1 MFAWWGRTV
10 YRYRYIVIG
19 VMVALC
25 LGGGIFGISLGNHV
39 TQSGFYDEGSQS
51 VHASVVADEA
61 FGRDRT
67 SHVVAILTP
76 PDGQKVDNPQWQS
89 DVVGELDNFVKDH
102 PDQVVSWVGWL
113 RAPDA
118 ANATVQQMKTSDL
131 SKTFVSIPLQGNT
144 DDEILKNYQAV
155 ESDLQQL
162 NGGRIELAGLNPL
175 ASELTGS
182 IGEDQRRA
190 EVAAIPL
197 VCVVL
202 FFVFGGVVAAA
213 LPGLIG
219 GLTIAGALGI
229 MRLLAEF
236 MPVHFFAQ
244 PVVTLMGL
252 GIAVDYGLFMVS
264 RFREEIAE
272 GYDTEAAVRR
282 TVMTSGRTIM
292 FSAVILVASSVPL
305 LLFPQGF
312 LKSITYA
319 IIASVMLAAI
329 LSVTVLAAAL
339 ALLGPR
345 VDALGVRTLLRFTKP
360 YPAPSPAETT
370 DRTNPLA
377 IASIPLGVLVPFAAI
392 PVGHIARA
400 QIRRTY
406 DKGANYALLGLVLGY
421 IGSFAWIFVGLF
433 AAKDTLGTGIFYLL
447 LAIAIFVAGTIL
459 VLAAAS
465 MSPLVRKP
473 TVWWLN
479 WLAEKT
485 QKTKTRAEVE
495 KGFWGKL
502 VNRVMKRPIAFA
514 APIVIVMILMIIPLG
529 QLSLGGISEKYLPPD
544 NAVRQAQEAFDRS
557 FPGFRTEPLT
567 LVIENDNGEPVTD
580 QQVAEIR
587 SKALTIPGFIQP
599 EDDPTKMWQPR
610 PYQEGGS
617 QDPSVRVIQNGLVNR
632 NDAAKKV
639 EELRDIVPPRGL
651 SISVGGTPALEQ
663 DSIHSLFD
671 KLPLMV
677 TILIVT
683 TTILMFLA
691 FGSVVLPIKAAVM
704 SALTLGSTMG
714 VLTWMFV
721 VGHGSGLMNYTPQP
735 LMAPMIGL
743 IIAVIWGLST
753 DYEVFLVSRMVEARE
768 RGLSTAEAIRV
779 GTATTGRLITGAA
792 LVLAVVAGAF
802 VFSDL
807 VMMKYLAFGLLIA
820 LLLDAT
826 IVRMF
831 LVPAVMKLLGDDCWW
846 APRWMKRIQER
857 MGLGETEL
865 PDERKRPA
873 VRETVED
880 PEALVGAGAPVPP
893 RPRPPHDP
901 THPVSGSRPGA
912 TRAAAPQRVP
922 SASGTT
928 RIPSTTPP
936 PAAPA
941 DEPQTT
947 RLSIAKNAV
956 RNAVSN
962 AAATARQATRPPA
975 PPAPPASAPA
985 RPGGGRP
992 PREEREIES
1001 WLGELRGTGTPPA
1014 PPAPTPQ
1021 RPSAEPTRA
1030 MPTAPEGRE
1039 RPRVAPP
1046 APGNEPTTAIPTP
1059 RSRPPEPV
1067 RDPAAAQNPD
1077 AAGDSDKTQ
1086 AIPTPSKQADDA
1098 EAATEKLNTREDEER
1113 QRRGGVS
1120 AQDLLRREGRL

>member
-25 LGGGIFGISLGNHV
+25 LGGGVFGISLGDHV
-39 TQSGFYDEGSQS
+39 TQSGFYDEGSES
-51 VHASVVADEA
+51 VHASVVGDEVY
-61 FGRDRT
+61 GRDRT

-76 PDGQKVDNPQWQS
+76 PDGEKVDNPEWQR
-89 DVVGELDNFVKDH
+89 DVVAELDGFVADH

-118 ANATVQQMKTSDL
+118 ASETVQQMKTSDL
-131 SKTFVSIPLQGNT
+131 SKTFVSIPLQGDT
-144 DDEILKNYQAV
+144 DDEILKNYQTV
-155 ESDLQQL
+155 ESDLQQI
-162 NGGRIELAGLNPL
+162 NGGNIKLAGLNPL

-190 EVAAIPL
+190 ELAAIPL

-213 LPGLIG
+213 LPGIIG

-282 TVMTSGRTIM
+282 TVMTSGRTVM

-329 LSVTVLAAAL
+329 LSITVLAAAL
-339 ALLGPR
+339 AILGPN
-345 VDALGVRTLLRFTKP
+345 VDALGVRTLLR
-360 YPAPSPAETT
+360 
-370 DRTNPLA
+370 
-377 IASIPLGVLVPFAAI
+377 VPFFRNWK
-392 PVGHIARA
+392 PMRV
-400 QIRRTY
+400 
-406 DKGANYALLGLVLGY
+406 
-421 IGSFAWIFVGLF
+421 
-433 AAKDTLGTGIFYLL
+433 YLE
-447 LAIAIFVAGTIL
+447 
-459 VLAAAS
+459 
-465 MSPLVRKP
+465 
-473 TVWWLN
+473 

-544 NAVRQAQEAFDRS
+544 NSVRLAQEEFDRS

-567 LVIENDNGEPVTD
+567 IVMERDDGEPITD
-580 QQVAEIR
+580 QQIAEVR
-587 SKALTIPGFIQP
+587 NKAMTVPGFITP
-599 EDDPTKMWQPR
+599 DDGDRSKMWQER
-610 PYQEGGS
+610 SVQEGGS
-617 QDPSVRVIQNGLVNR
+617 KDPSVRVIQNGLENR
-632 NDAAKKV
+632 NDAAKKIT
-639 EELRDIVPPRGL
+639 ELRALTPPRGVTL
-651 SISVGGTPALEQ
+651 SIGGTPALEQ

-677 TILIVT
+677 TLLIVT

-721 VGHGSGLMNYTPQP
+721 TGHGSGLMNYTPQP

-768 RGLSTAEAIRV
+768 RGMSTAEAIRI

-826 IVRMF
+826 VVRMF
-831 LVPAVMKLLGDDCWW
+831 LVPSVMKLLGDDCWW
-846 APRWMKRIQER
+846 APQWMKRLQER
-857 MGLGETEL
+857 LGLGETEL

-873 VRETVED
+873 VRETVES

-893 RPRPPHDP
+893 RPPVRPRPPHDP
-901 THPVSGSRPGA
+901 THPVPEGPTRPGA
-912 TRAAAPQRVP
+912 TTRIATPRAVP
-922 SASGTT
+922 SGAGTA
-928 RIPSTTPP
+928 RIPGAEKP
-936 PAAPA
+936 
-941 DEPQTT
+941 DEPPTT
-947 RLSIAKNAV
+947 RLAMARNAV
-956 RNAVSN
+956 RNAVQN
-962 AAATARQATRPPA
+962 AAAATREAARPPSA
-975 PPAPPASAPA
+975 PPAA
-985 RPGGGRP
+985 
-992 PREEREIES
+992 PREDRQIES
-1001 WLGELRGTGTPPA
+1001 WLGELRGTATPPG
-1014 PPAPTPQ
+1014 PPPPPPGRA
-1021 RPSAEPTRA
+1021 RPSAEATRA
-1030 MPTAPEGRE
+1030 MPRSPQAE
-1039 RPRVAPP
+1039 
-1046 APGNEPTTAIPTP
+1046 PGNEPTTAIPTAGKA
-1059 RSRPPEPV
+1059 PESTNAGQ
-1067 RDPAAAQNPD
+1067 DAAQDTSQDTD
-1077 AAGDSDKTQ
+1077 ATTAFRAPRQPESPQGD
-1086 AIPTPSKQADDA
+1086 P
-1098 EAATEKLNTREDEER
+1098 EATEKIDTRDDE
-1113 QRRGGVS
+1113 QPKRRGGGVS

>member
-25 LGGGIFGISLGNHV
+25 LGGGVFGISLGQHV

-61 FGRDRT
+61 YGRDT
-67 SHVVAILTP
+67 SGHIIGIYTAPEGKTVDDPAF
-76 PDGQKVDNPQWQS
+76 QKKV
-89 DVVGELDNFVKDH
+89 LDNLAQVEKDH
-102 PDQVVSWVGWL
+102 PDQVLRSIGYFKSPDVLTTMADADKQHAFMSIQLKGNNDDAILNNYNKNVGE
-113 RAPDA
+113 DGK
-118 ANATVQQMKTSDL
+118 TVKEAL
-131 SKTFVSIPLQGNT
+131 NIPGVDVKQ
-144 DDEILKNYQAV
+144 
-155 ESDLQQL
+155 
-162 NGGRIELAGLNPL
+162 AGLQPL

-182 IGEDQRRA
+182 IGEDQKRA

-213 LPGLIG
+213 LPGVIG

-229 MRLLAEF
+229 VRLLAEF

-329 LSVTVLAAAL
+329 LSITVLAAAL
-339 ALLGPR
+339 AILGPN
-345 VDALGVRTLLRFTKP
+345 VDAFGIRTLLR
-360 YPAPSPAETT
+360 
-370 DRTNPLA
+370 
-377 IASIPLGVLVPFAAI
+377 VPFLRNWKLSNTI
-392 PVGHIARA
+392 I
-400 QIRRTY
+400 TY
-406 DKGANYALLGLVLGY
+406 
-421 IGSFAWIFVGLF
+421 
-433 AAKDTLGTGIFYLL
+433 
-447 LAIAIFVAGTIL
+447 
-459 VLAAAS
+459 
-465 MSPLVRKP
+465 
-473 TVWWLN
+473 
-479 WLAEKT
+479 LAEKT

-502 VNRVMKRPIAFA
+502 VNRVMKRPAAFA
-514 APIVIVMILMIIPLG
+514 VPIVIVMILLIIPLG
-529 QLSLGGISEKYLPPD
+529 ALALGGISEKYLPPD
-544 NAVRQAQEAFDRS
+544 NSVRQAQEEFDKT

-567 LVIENDNGEPVTD
+567 MVIQNNDGEPVTD
-580 QQVAEIR
+580 QQIAEVR
-587 SKALTIPGFIQP
+587 NKAMQIPGFI
-599 EDDPTKMWQPR
+599 DADNDPSKMWQER
-610 PYQEGGS
+610 PYLDGAS
-617 QDPSVRVIQNGLVNR
+617 KTPSVRVIQNGLETR
-632 NDAAKKV
+632 NDAPKKI
-639 EELRDIVPPRGL
+639 EELRAIQPPRGL
-651 SISVGGTPALEQ
+651 SVSIGGTPALEQ
-663 DSIHSLFD
+663 DSIHSLFA

-677 TILIVT
+677 VLLITT

-721 VGHGSGLMNYTPQP
+721 DGHGSGLMNYTPQP

-753 DYEVFLVSRMVEARE
+753 DYEVFLVSRMVEARG
-768 RGLSTAEAIRV
+768 RGMSTAEAIRI

-807 VMMKYLAFGLLIA
+807 VMMKYLAFGLLLA

-826 IVRMF
+826 VVRMF

-846 APRWMKRIQER
+846 APRWMKRLQER
-857 MGLGETEL
+857 MGLGEIEL

-873 VRETVED
+873 VRDAE
-880 PEALVGAGAPVPP
+880 EALVGAGAPVPP
-893 RPRPPHDP
+893 RRPLPPHDP
-901 THPVSGSRPGA
+901 THPAVEGSSRPGA
-912 TRAAAPQRVP
+912 ATTRITAAPARANGP
-922 SASGTT
+922 SVAGTT
-928 RIPSTTPP
+928 RIPTPGKAQAGEPPTTRM
-936 PAAPA
+936 PAAGKKP
-941 DEPQTT
+941 
-947 RLSIAKNAV
+947 
-956 RNAVSN
+956 RNAVDN
-962 AAATARQATRPPA
+962 AT
-975 PPAPPASAPA
+975 SAPRTKRA
-985 RPGGGRP
+985 TPQP
-992 PREEREIES
+992 PVREDREIES
-1001 WLGELRGTGTPPA
+1001 WLGELRGNGPTPP
-1014 PPAPTPQ
+1014 PLPKRPLPQ
-1021 RPSAEPTRA
+1021 
-1030 MPTAPEGRE
+1030 
-1039 RPRVAPP
+1039 
-1046 APGNEPTTAIPTP
+1046 PGAEPTTAIPVQ
-1059 RSRPPEPV
+1059 RPLTGQPVKKAAEPTTALPVPPQQDPE
-1067 RDPAAAQNPD
+1067 
-1077 AAGDSDKTQ
+1077 
-1086 AIPTPSKQADDA
+1086 
-1098 EAATEKLNTREDEER
+1098 ATEKLTAQQATDDETR
-1113 QRRGGVS
+1113 RRGANGGVS
-1120 AQDLLRREGRL
+1120 AADLLRREGRGR